1 MKQIIK
7 IILLLLVILPGFVF
21 GQKKTLSLD
30 SIISA
35 IENNNILLESFVYKQ
50 QSLDYKAEA
59 QSAWMAPMAGAGTFM
74 TPYPGQKIM
83 NGADKGSVMFQ
94 FEQAIPNKS
103 KQQAK
108 KDYFLSMKNGVK
120 AEREIMLNEMRAYAR
135 ELYFNWIIA
144 EKKIS
149 LLEKNY
155 PLLEMLKKIAEVRYP
170 YSQSP
175 LGEIYK
181 AEAEIQNNK
190 NDILELKAETDYAK
204 ARINSLMQLPPEHD
218 FQPDTSF
225 LINYQPILLPDS
237 VLLSEKRKDAEL
249 LRFNT
254 ISLQKSIEAK
264 ALERKPEFS
273 IRFDHMS
280 PLGGMMPQAYSI
292 MGMMTIPL
300 APWSAKGYKTEI
312 KSMNADI
319 LAMERERSALLNET
333 QGRLTGLHYRIEK
346 LNQKISGLKDY
357 VIPAYQKTLDA
368 NFLSYQENNLPLSEV
383 LISWK
388 EVRNKEM
395 ELLNESLNLYKLIIE
410 YEKELFQ

>member
-21 GQKKTLSLD
+21 GQKKTLGLD

-103 KQQAK
+103 KQHAK

-170 YSQSP
+170 YSQSA

-225 LINYQPILLPDS
+225 LINYHPILLTDS